1 MIKYDPKGM
10 QYASTKE
17 EMFEYIK
24 MFKNTLNNNDL
35 DEFYRELINYITR
48 GKPEEAG
55 NIAGPGIYAIGDI
68 TKFFYH
74 NGIDVLSLVTDIYP
88 DMFYSETLKEVVIPS
103 NIKSIGTSAFRYSSL
118 KKLEF
123 APGCQ
128 VETIGRRAFKG
139 CSLSG
144 EIILP
149 ASVKSFY
156 TSSFTNQDNPLIVKY
171 HAGTTALSDDYPNKQ
186 NVTYEEIV

>member
-1 MIKYDPKGM
+1 MIKYDPKGT
-10 QYASTKE
+10 QYANTKE
-17 EMFEYIK
+17 ELLEYIK
-24 MFKNTLNNNDL
+24 MFKNTLDNNDL
-35 DEFYRELINYITR
+35 DGFYRELINYVTNGR
-48 GKPEEAG
+48 PEIAG
-55 NIAGPGIYAIGDI
+55 NTAGPGIYAIGDL

-74 NGIDVLSLVTDIYP
+74 NDIDVLSLVTDIYP
-88 DMFYSETLKEVVIPS
+88 DMFYSETLREVVIPS
-103 NIKSIGTSAFRYSSL
+103 HIKSIGTGAFRYSNL

-128 VETIGRRAFKG
+128 VETIGRSAFKG

-156 TSSFTNQDNPLIVKY
+156 NSSFTNQDNPLVVKY
-171 HAGTTALSDDYPNKQ
+171 HAGTALSDDYPNKQ